1 MNTTAAVMP
10 EFVLVRLYVNT
21 GTRRTM
27 QIRAHG
33 SIRDFFMMHMP
44 KIIPNTAAMIAV
56 PTFRQREMS
65 NEYPCPEAYEE
76 NETYPDS
83 AMRYM
88 AVSQTQRSES
98 EMSANGFPHTH
109 RNAQNRAADA
119 GGTQRSAVLLN
130 DAREAAAEI
139 KRQAAARTAIFAC
152 GASGEDGEVMPKASA
167 INRDEPKVQA
177 K

>member
-1 MNTTAAVMP
+1 
-10 EFVLVRLYVNT
+10 
-21 GTRRTM
+21 
-27 QIRAHG
+27 
-33 SIRDFFMMHMP
+33 MMHMP

-130 DAREAAAEI
+130 DASEAAAEI
-139 KRQAAARTAIFAC
+139 KRQAAVRTAIFAC